1 MWWPSLAR
9 AFRALLVIATAVP
22 LAACFQPL
30 YSQKPLNGGGNM
42 PAALASIDVAQ
53 IPAPRGSSEERIAVE
68 LRNALLFDLQ
78 GGAGG
83 LSPIYRLNIRMT
95 TSESALIVDI
105 QTGRTV
111 AEVSGI
117 DTSYTLTEL
126 ATKRVVVNG
135 QAFARVSSDVPGLQ
149 QRFANLRALR
159 DAQTRAAGVV
169 ASQIQSRL
177 ASYLVAGT

>member
-1 MWWPSLAR
+1 MWWLSLAR
-9 AFRALLVIATAVP
+9 AFRAVLVIATAAP
-22 LAACFQPL
+22 LTACFQPL
-30 YSQKPLNGGGNM
+30 YSQKPLNSGGNL
-42 PAALASIDVAQ
+42 PGALASIDVAQ
-53 IPAPRGSSEERIAVE
+53 IPAPRGSTEERIAVE
-68 LRNALLFDLQ
+68 LRNAVLFDLQ
-78 GGAGG
+78 GGGG
-83 LSPIYRLNIRMT
+83 TLSPLYRLNIRMS

-105 QTGRTV
+105 ATGRTV

-117 DTSYTLTEL
+117 DTTYTLTEL

-135 QAFARVSSDVPGLQ
+135 QAFARVSSDVPGLE

>member
-1 MWWPSLAR
+1 MWWPSFVR
-9 AFRALLVIATAVP
+9 AFRAVLVIATAAP
-22 LAACFQPL
+22 LGACFQPL
-30 YSQKPLNGGGNM
+30 YSQKPQAGGGTM
-42 PAALASIDVAQ
+42 AAALASIDVAQ
-53 IPAPRGSSEERIAVE
+53 IPAPRGSSEERLAVE
-68 LRNALLFDLQ
+68 LRNA
-78 GGAGG
+78 
-83 LSPIYRLNIRMT
+83 RMA

-117 DTSYTLTEL
+117 DTTYTLTEL

-135 QAFARVSSDVPGLQ
+135 QAFARVSSDVPGLE

-159 DAQTRAAGVV
+159 DAQSRAVGVV

-177 ASYLVAGT
+177 SSYLVAGT